1 MLLLSVLAASATAMP
16 GTAYAQ
22 TWCIRD
28 SAGITSEI
36 CAFSSADDCIRAAL
50 VGPSGGIICAPQRGR
65 AAETAGARSGKV
77 TLQGPR
83 HRRHWW
89 PAKG

>member
-1 MLLLSVLAASATAMP
+1 LLLGVVAVLATAMP
-16 GTAYAQ
+16 GRGNAQ

-28 SAGITSEI
+28 KAGITSEI

-65 AAETAGARSGKV
+65 AATAIGPSSKAASSGS
-77 TLQGPR
+77 R